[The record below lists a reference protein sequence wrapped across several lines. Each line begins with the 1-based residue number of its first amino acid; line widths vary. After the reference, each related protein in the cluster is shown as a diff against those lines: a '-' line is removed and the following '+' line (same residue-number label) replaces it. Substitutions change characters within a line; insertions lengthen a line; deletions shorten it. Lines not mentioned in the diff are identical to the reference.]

1 MKVKSEKGFTLVE
14 FLVSIL
20 LTAILMGGVYSVYR
34 VQTRTVKA
42 QESRL
47 EAQDYAR
54 TVLDIMVREIRN
66 AMHDPTGITSGANCA
81 GSGNPPGVP
90 GIVIATA
97 QTLQFTLDADG
108 DGDCDGPDE
117 DITYAYVAGTQDI
130 TRTVDGGAPQN
141 LTNGNATGMQ
151 FTYFA
156 QDSATAM
163 SPIVA
168 ANIQRVQVALTI
180 QSQSLDTEFGGG
192 ILNAT
197 MTSNADLRNR

>member
-1 MKVKSEKGFTLVE
+1 MNMNSANGFTLVE
-14 FLVSIL
+14 FLVAIL

-66 AMHDPTGITSGANCA
+66 AMHDPTGITSGTDCA
-81 GSGNPPGVP
+81 GNGNPPGVP
-90 GIVIATA
+90 GIVVATA

-108 DGDCDGPDE
+108 DGDCDGPNE
-117 DITYAYVAGTQDI
+117 DITYTYNAGTQEI
-130 TRTVDGGAPQN
+130 TRAVDGGTAQN
-141 LTNGNATGMQ
+141 LTNGNATGLQ

-156 QDSATAM
+156 QDSVTAM
-163 SPIVA
+163 SPIIT
-168 ANIQRVQVALTI
+168 ANIQRVQIALTI
-180 QSQSLDTEFGGG
+180 QSQSPDTEFGGG